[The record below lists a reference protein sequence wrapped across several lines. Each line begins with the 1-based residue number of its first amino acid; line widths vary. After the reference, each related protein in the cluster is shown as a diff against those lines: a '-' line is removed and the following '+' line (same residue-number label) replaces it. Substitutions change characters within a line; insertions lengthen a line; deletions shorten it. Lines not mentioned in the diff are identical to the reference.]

1 VLDHFYQVSDAFLAM
16 LAFYVNVEAT
26 DFFNAADTL
35 HVEENFIFKFL
46 PILGVDVESLLG
58 FLRVVQIF
66 VDLEIVVC
74 LLE

>member
-1 VLDHFYQVSDAFLAM
+1 M
-16 LAFYVNVEAT
+16 LAFYVNVEAA
-26 DFFNAADTL
+26 DFFNAADAL
-35 HVEENFIFKFL
+35 HVEENLIFKFL

>member
-1 VLDHFYQVSDAFLAM
+1 M

>member
-1 VLDHFYQVSDAFLAM
+1 M

-74 LLE
+74 LRE

>member
-46 PILGVDVESLLG
+46 PILGVDFEGLLG